1 SETLRCR
8 SKHSRQFRAESR
20 SWDLSL
26 MVKTAVLKVGY
37 NPMGKPAVLKVG
49 YNPMGKP
56 ASSYL
61 S

>member
-1 SETLRCR
+1 
-8 SKHSRQFRAESR
+8 
-20 SWDLSL
+20 